1 MAHTATGPAVTRYS
15 PVSIGFHWMI
25 ALSVLATAALGIW
38 LDGLGYYDPWQPR
51 ALWLHRAIGTSA
63 FFLMLLKLF
72 WRLYDRKP
80 PLEKNLTRFEAIA
93 ATATHHTLTLAVL
106 VLPIT
111 GYLVSTS
118 SGSAIPLAFGLELPA
133 LVQVG
138 NALRDALMQAH
149 VVIAYGLLAL
159 VGIHAMAA
167 VKHQVLDG
175 GQTLQRM
182 LPGRRPLGDR

>member
-1 MAHTATGPAVTRYS
+1 MAHTATGPAPTRYS

-25 ALSVLATAALGIW
+25 ALSVLATAALGLW
-38 LDGLGYYDPWQPR
+38 LDTLGYYDPWQPS

-63 FFLMLLKLF
+63 FFLMLLKLL
-72 WRLYDRKP
+72 WRLFESKP
-80 PLEKNLTRFEAIA
+80 PLETSLSRFERIS

-118 SGSAIPLAFGLELPA
+118 SGSAVPLAFGVELPA

-138 NALRDALMQAH
+138 NTLRDALMQAH
-149 VVIAYGLLAL
+149 VVIAYGLLGL
-159 VGIHAMAA
+159 VGVHAFAA
-167 VKHQVLDG
+167 LKHQFHDG
-175 GQTLQRM
+175 GNTLQRM
-182 LPGRRPLGDR
+182 LPGCR